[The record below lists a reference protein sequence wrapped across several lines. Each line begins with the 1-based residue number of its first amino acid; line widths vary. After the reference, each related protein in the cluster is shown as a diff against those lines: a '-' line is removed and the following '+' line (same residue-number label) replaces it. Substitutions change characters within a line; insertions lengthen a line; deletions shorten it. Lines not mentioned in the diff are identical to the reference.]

1 MKKVS
6 KGVSSIA
13 VVYLSV
19 LTTALLLIQKIITG
33 KSTDFVKELIQDK
46 KGIELVQ
53 VVLYLIIALI
63 LAIGVFVLVEVVFG
77 KAKSDVNTALQSL
90 TFS

>member
-6 KGVSSIA
+6 KGLSNIA
-13 VVYLSV
+13 VLYLSL
-19 LTTALLLIQKIITG
+19 LTTALLPVQKIITG
-33 KSTDFVKELIQDK
+33 NFVKELIQDK